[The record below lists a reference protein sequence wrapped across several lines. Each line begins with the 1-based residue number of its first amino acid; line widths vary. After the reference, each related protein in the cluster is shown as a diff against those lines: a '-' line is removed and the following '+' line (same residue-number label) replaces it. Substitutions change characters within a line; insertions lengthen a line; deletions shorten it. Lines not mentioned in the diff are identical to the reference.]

1 MMKNTRYFGHD
12 CMGNTPHAVTIEGT
26 CIADIYRD
34 AGERYYNQ
42 DTGERGFVALGA
54 DGELHFT
61 PATPRDEYPAQFRM
75 AGIGEIIIPE
85 SDGGTAT
92 LLRQIRCI
100 LDGHGTLDF
109 CPTTG
114 ELIIRTGLDVQMG
127 GELVLMDDDSD
138 SDEQ

>member
-1 MMKNTRYFGHD
+1 MI
-12 CMGNTPHAVTIEGT
+12 IEN
-26 CIADIYRD
+26 ID
-34 AGERYYNQ
+34 
-42 DTGERGFVALGA
+42 DT
-54 DGELHFT
+54 
-61 PATPRDEYPAQFRM
+61 YPAQFRM
-75 AGIGEIIIPE
+75 AGTGEIIIPE

-127 GELVLMDDDSD
+127 GELVTMGDDDSD
-138 SDEQ
+138 SDDA